1 MRIDSNGIDV
11 TGVTKTS
18 GSGYNPNTTG
28 WATNAAL
35 ITTGS
40 YGGGLTFVDGSAGY
54 SIRAENS
61 GADLVIGQG
70 ATSGAL
76 TTKVTINSAGLDVT
90 GSTITTGTSGTT
102 QWQAGSSAN
111 KLTIAS
117 YDNNIFYHK
126 LSSGNSTSYQ
136 VGVED
141 NIPIYTITNNT
152 VRTTLLGNGNFGVG
166 TTAPKTKTQITSGG
180 TLNAPS
186 LGSSSSNAPLYLTN
200 NDTNYGLV
208 VGNSSADGHVWL
220 QAQRTDGTATAYN
233 MTLNEAGGNVGIGT
247 SAPTAKLSVAGDLTV
262 SSTIEVGSLTP
273 NQDGAIEVGVIALGT
288 PAISSTTDSTS
299 LRNHIIFDNPNGAS
313 W

>member
-1 MRIDSNGIDV
+1 MVVQLHRF
-11 TGVTKTS
+11 K
-18 GSGYNPNTTG
+18 
-28 WATNAAL
+28 
-35 ITTGS
+35 
-40 YGGGLTFVDGSAGY
+40 F
-54 SIRAENS
+54 
-61 GADLVIGQG
+61 GA
-70 ATSGAL
+70 
-76 TTKVTINSAGLDVT
+76 
-90 GSTITTGTSGTT
+90 
-102 QWQAGSSAN
+102 
-111 KLTIAS
+111 
-117 YDNNIFYHK
+117 
-126 LSSGNSTSYQ
+126 
-136 VGVED
+136 ED

-273 NQDGAIEVGVIALGT
+273 AQDGAIEVGVIALGT

-299 LRNHIIFDNPNGAS
+299 LRNHIIFDNPNGAVGKINTLNS
-313 W
+313 ATSYLTSSDYRLKTDVQEMTGSIDRA